1 MRVPTCRNDQGLRTE
16 GLRREREARVCIDE
30 GLIPG
35 PLRWS
40 ELRREVEGISEK
52 MLASTLRTLEADGLV
67 AREAFPTIP
76 PRVEYRLTT
85 RGRELTDRLEPLM
98 GWIAANADDILA
110 PGS

>member
-1 MRVPTCRNDQGLRTE
+1 MLSANCPSRTVLDHVTSKW
-16 GLRREREARVCIDE
+16 GVLVLLA
-30 GLIPG
+30 LIPG
-35 PLRWS
+35 TLRWS

-98 GWIAANADDILA
+98 GWIAANADDILD

>member
-1 MRVPTCRNDQGLRTE
+1 MLSANCPSRTVLDHVTSKW
-16 GLRREREARVCIDE
+16 GVLVLLA
-30 GLIPG
+30 LIPG
-35 PLRWS
+35 TLRWS

-76 PRVEYRLTT
+76 PRVEYRLTA

-110 PGS
+110 AGS